1 MISGF
6 QHEVYEISTLMGY
19 YAAYHGNSLPTFQD
33 KLSFS
38 SLQAKNPRRKPL
50 RGFLDP

>member
-19 YAAYHGNSLPTFQD
+19 YAVYHGNSLTTFKD
-33 KLSFS
+33 KLSIS
-38 SLQAKNPRRKPL
+38 SLQIKNPRKKPL
-50 RGFLDP
+50 CGFLDP